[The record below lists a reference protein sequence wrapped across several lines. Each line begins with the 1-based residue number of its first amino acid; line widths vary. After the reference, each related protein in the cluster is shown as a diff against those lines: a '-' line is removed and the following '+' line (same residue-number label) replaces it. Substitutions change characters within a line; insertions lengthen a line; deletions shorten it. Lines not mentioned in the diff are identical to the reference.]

1 MNQDSQVIPGLIY
14 SGGKDMDGNGP
25 LDGSK
30 MKLGCGPLL
39 DDSVPAQKPMRQR
52 IFEHVRAQ
60 GQAARADITRALG
73 ISPGSATT
81 LTAELIQQGLL
92 HEVAQ
97 APREHGRGRPPVA
110 LEIVPGAGHVIGIKL
125 SHERHTALL
134 TDFAGNTVAQA
145 ELATPL
151 GARSLDKL
159 LDEVDRVLRRLL
171 KHTQSTLSDISGVG
185 IGLPGIIEHEDG
197 TVRWSPLLTQR
208 DEAFGDAFQQRF
220 GLPLFLENDANMLTL
235 AELWF
240 GAGRTM
246 NDFAVV
252 TIENGVGMGLVLNN
266 QLYRGSFGVGLEL
279 GHTKVQ
285 IDGALCRCGQRGCL
299 EAYLADYALAREAS
313 TALNYASH
321 QQHSMQA
328 TLDTLFAE
336 AKNGNPA
343 ALTIFQ
349 RAGRYLSLGLSNVM
363 QLFDPAL
370 IILSGERMRYDYM
383 YVGEVMEDVKAL
395 TLTRGPAQCQVEIH
409 SWGDQAWAR
418 GATARALADVTDQMF
433 GPEGR
438 FQ

>member
-1 MNQDSQVIPGLIY
+1 
-14 SGGKDMDGNGP
+14 MDG
-25 LDGSK
+25 DGNIVGSEVQ
-30 MKLGCGPLL
+30 MGCGPLL
-39 DDSVPAQKPMRQR
+39 GDSISVQKPMRQR
-52 IFEHVRAQ
+52 IFEHVRAE

-97 APREHGRGRPPVA
+97 PPRDHGRGRPPVA

-134 TDFAGNTVAQA
+134 TDFAGNMTAKV
-145 ELATPL
+145 ELATSL
-151 GARSLDKL
+151 GARSLDIML
-159 LDEVDRVLRRLL
+159 NEVDRLMARLL
-171 KHTQSTLSDISGVG
+171 DRAGKSLSDISGVG
-185 IGLPGIIEHEDG
+185 IGLPGIIGHEDG
-197 TVRWSPLLTQR
+197 HVRWSPLLIER
-208 DEAFGDAFQQRF
+208 DQDFGAVFSDRF
-220 GLPLFLENDANMLTL
+220 GVPLFLENDANMLTL

-240 GAGRTM
+240 GAGRSMT
-246 NDFAVV
+246 DFAVV

-313 TALNYASH
+313 TALNYAIN
-321 QQHSMQA
+321 QKHSMQA
-328 TLDTLFAE
+328 TLDNLFTE
-336 AKNGNPA
+336 AKGGNAA
-343 ALTIFQ
+343 ALTVFR

-383 YVGEVMEDVKAL
+383 FVGEVMEDVRAL
-395 TLTRGPAQCQVEIH
+395 TLARGQQQCQVEIH

-418 GATARALADVTDQMF
+418 GATARALTDVTDTMF

>member
-1 MNQDSQVIPGLIY
+1 M
-14 SGGKDMDGNGP
+14 
-25 LDGSK
+25 
-30 MKLGCGPLL
+30 GCGPLL
-39 DDSVPAQKPMRQR
+39 ADAVAVQKPMRQR
-52 IFEHVRAQ
+52 IFEHVRAE

-73 ISPGSATT
+73 ISPGSATM

-97 APREHGRGRPPVA
+97 PPRDHGRGRPPVA
-110 LEIVPGAGHVIGIKL
+110 LELVPGAGHVIGIKL

-134 TDFAGNTVAQA
+134 TDYAGTTIAEA
-145 ELATPL
+145 ELSASL
-151 GARSLDKL
+151 GARPLGIILD
-159 LDEVDRVLRRLL
+159 DVDRLVKHLL
-171 KHTQSTLSDISGVG
+171 KRTGKTLADVSGIG
-185 IGLPGIIEHEDG
+185 IGLPGVIGHEDG
-197 TVRWSPLLTQR
+197 TVRWSPLFEER
-208 DEAFGDAFQQRF
+208 DQGFGAAFTERF
-220 GLPLFLENDANMLTL
+220 GVPLFLENDANMLTL

-240 GAGRTM
+240 GVGRSM
-246 NDFAVV
+246 SDFAVV

-279 GHTKVQ
+279 GHTKVH

-313 TALNYASH
+313 TALNYTIT

-328 TLDTLFAE
+328 TLDNLFNE

-370 IILSGERMRYDYM
+370 IILSGDRMRYDFM
-383 YVGEVMEDVKAL
+383 SVEEVMEDVKAM
-395 TLTRGPAQCQVEIH
+395 TLAQGPQQCLLEVH

-418 GATARALADVTDQMF
+418 GAIARALADVTDAMF
-433 GPEGR
+433 APGGQ